1 MWANGGLPCGEWPD
15 LKLARNA
22 FIGRLEPGE
31 KALADRGYRDL
42 NFFELPN
49 GDIVKKKNTSKARDS
64 QSSNQIVRLYATK
77 ISTCVTP
84 PSSFFPCLSQSNTIN
99 DYTRRASISDR
110 LMKNK

>member
-49 GDIVKKKNTSKARDS
+49 GDIVKKRILAMHETVNHRIKYLVNHSV
-64 QSSNQIVRLYATK
+64 NY
-77 ISTCVTP
+77 
-84 PSSFFPCLSQSNTIN
+84 
-99 DYTRRASISDR
+99 SD
-110 LMKNK
+110 NH